1 MDIIKIKE
9 KKYWDEDNMEL
20 VNVPKYVK
28 RRMAKVWLDVDEVR
42 RLFHAAQQMDKRYMG
57 AKLTISTLK
66 QLNSV
71 MQAHLCR
78 PKHLEEE
85 DRRVVQ

>member
-1 MDIIKIKE
+1 MHVIKIKE

-20 VNVPKYVK
+20 VNVPKYKK

-42 RLFHAAQQMDKRYMG
+42 KLFHAAQQMDRRRMG
-57 AKLTISTLK
+57 TNLTIDTLK
-66 QLNSV
+66 ELNSV
-71 MQAHLCR
+71 MQAHLCS